1 MINEM
6 RGHDKMKIIKYI
18 AFLMIILLVQ
28 SAFSEGDEL
37 FGDVTKKSAI
47 DHPKHDTTYYL
58 TVISKKSHEKTK
70 YLFKKSCTIRL
81 RQMMN

>member
-1 MINEM
+1 
-6 RGHDKMKIIKYI
+6 MK
-18 AFLMIILLVQ
+18 
-28 SAFSEGDEL
+28 GDEL